1 MLAEIITIGD
11 EILIGQVTDT
21 NSAWLGQE
29 LGKLGISVVH
39 RTALGDNK
47 THLLKALQEA
57 STRAQVVIMTGGLG
71 PTKDDVT
78 KHTLA
83 EFFHSELVVNERVLE
98 WVTQIFTMRHLPMLE
113 SNRQQ
118 AMVPAACDV
127 LFNRSGT
134 APGMWFNG
142 DQTVYVS
149 LPGVPF
155 EMKTIFTEEVVPKL
169 KARFELPAIFHH
181 TIQTVGIGES
191 FLAKKIESWE
201 DALPQHIRLAYLP
214 TVGAVRLRLSAYG
227 TNEQALMKE
236 VQEQT
241 QKLKEIAGL
250 YIYAEG
256 ELSLQE
262 TVGMQLKEKSLTLST
277 AESCTGGYL
286 AHLITSVPG
295 SSAYYQ
301 GSVLAYANVV
311 KMQELGVS
319 ESTLL
324 QDGAVSQATVI
335 QMAEGVRKKLKTDYA
350 LATSGIAGP
359 DGGTPEKPVGTVWI
373 AIAGPEGTQAR
384 VYNMGDN
391 RERTIHRSAL
401 TALDMLRRT
410 LNNLP
415 LQEPR
420 GDNAQK
426 S

>member
-11 EILIGQVTDT
+11 EILIGQITDT

-29 LGKLGISVVH
+29 LSRLGIRVIHRASVS
-39 RTALGDNK
+39 DNK
-47 THLLKALQEA
+47 SQILRALHDAAE
-57 STRAQVVIMTGGLG
+57 RAQLVIITGGLG

-83 EFFHSELVVNERVLE
+83 EFFGCDLVLNERVLQ
-98 WVTQIFTMRHLPMLE
+98 WVTDIFTMRKLPMLE

-118 AMVPAACDV
+118 AMVPANCDV

-134 APGMWFNG
+134 APGMWFN
-142 DQTVYVS
+142 QSETVFVS

-155 EMKTIFTEEVVPKL
+155 EMKTIFTEEVIPKI
-169 KARFELPAIFHH
+169 KEQFKLPAIFHH

-191 FLAKKIESWE
+191 FLARKIEAWE
-201 DALPQHIRLAYLP
+201 NSLPPHIQLAYLP
-214 TVGAVRLRLSAYG
+214 AVGAVRLRLSAYG
-227 TNEQALMKE
+227 DNEANLRNE
-236 VQEQT
+236 VLNYT
-241 QKLKEIAGL
+241 ARLKDVAGE

-256 ELSLQE
+256 EISLPQAIGQLLREKQLS
-262 TVGMQLKEKSLTLST
+262 LST

-301 GSVLAYANVV
+301 GSVLAYANSV
-311 KMQELGVS
+311 KVNELGVN
-319 ESTLL
+319 EHILEEH
-324 QDGAVSQATVI
+324 GAVSEAVVI
-335 QMAEGVRKKLKTDYA
+335 QMAESVRKKLATDYA

-359 DGGTPEKPVGTVWI
+359 DGGTAQKPVGTVWI
-373 AIAGPEGTQAR
+373 AVAGPEGSTAR
-384 VYNMGDN
+384 MFNMGDN
-391 RERTIHRSAL
+391 RERTIQRTAL
-401 TALDMLRRT
+401 SALDMLRRSI
-410 LNNLP
+410 NNLP
-415 LQEPR
+415 QEEAR